1 MWFCF
6 GFITLICFSVYF
18 QRLGSAASW
27 RGGFKPFG
35 VLDYEVE
42 YVTNKDSSKYLR
54 FLIGVRVPAH
64 YSFTLKREDWID
76 RFWKWIGLSVE
87 HQVGRDDFDKL
98 IYVAS
103 NDEPFL
109 KQMTADAGLLSLLVR
124 VFSAKRYGCYV
135 KEVHCHQGRLW
146 AVVKIG
152 SLFNTKTD
160 YPYHDKVEREL
171 AQVLE
176 QAGQRLR
183 DAQPLTPPQGRD
195 IFRLRV
201 VAIVSTS
208 LALVFNALLH
218 CFRLSL
224 DRVTTLDLSQLW
236 LYAGIAA
243 LGVLGVFLALTVC
256 LLGRSAQ
263 AHLTMSKLMLLV
275 SVGALL
281 TGLCAVRDFNIE
293 MDGQAA
299 EVVLLKVV
307 KKKSRKGDSLLE
319 TTRVDNNEAIRSIS
333 VSHGFYDNTQIGDT
347 VSIDVHPGYL
357 GIPWFDTIRRVPKP

>member
-6 GFITLICFSVYF
+6 GFITLIGFSVYF
-18 QRLGSAASW
+18 YRLGSAASW

-64 YSFTLKREDWID
+64 YSFTLKRENWID

-124 VFSAKRYGCYV
+124 LFSAKRYGCYV

-171 AQVLE
+171 AQVLD

-183 DAQPLTPPQGRD
+183 DAQPLQPPQGRD
-195 IFRLRV
+195 IFRLRA
-201 VAIVSTS
+201 VAIVSVCS
-208 LALVFNALLH
+208 ALGVNGFLH
-218 CFRLSL
+218 WFRLML
-224 DRVTTLDLSQLW
+224 DRTTTLDLSQL
-236 LYAGIAA
+236 LLCTGTAA
-243 LGVLGVFLALTVC
+243 LGILCVFLVLTVC

-263 AHLTMSKLMLLV
+263 AHLTMSKLMLLL
-275 SVGALL
+275 SLGALL
-281 TGLCAVRDFNIE
+281 TGFCAVRDFNID

-299 EVVLLKVV
+299 KVVVLKVV
-307 KKKSRKGDSLLE
+307 EKKMRKSDLLLE
-319 TTRVDNNEAIRSIS
+319 TRRMDNNEAIRSIS

-347 VSIDVHPGYL
+347 VFIDVHAGYL
-357 GIPWFDTIRRVPKP
+357 GIPWFDTIRRAPQP